1 MPSRADID
9 PLDLRFA
16 IGNLILVDAIEA
28 EPLQFRI
35 RLHGTNLSERM
46 DFDLTGKMLDEMP
59 LVDFRDRIRQSFATV
74 VTTKKPLHAQRDQI
88 FDDRPR
94 RYETIILPLSSDDVR
109 VDVILCGLFYDG
121 QP

>member
-28 EPLQFRI
+28 EPLRFRV

-46 DFDLTGKMLDEMP
+46 DFDLTGKMLDEM
-59 LVDFRDRIRQSFATV
+59 RWSSFAIGSARV
-74 VTTKKPLHAQRDQI
+74 S
-88 FDDRPR
+88 R
-94 RYETIILPLSSDDVR
+94 RW
-109 VDVILCGLFYDG
+109 
-121 QP
+121 